1 MRKWPQFL
9 AKASALFHPPVYAV
23 PGIAKVQVLEEGVTQ
38 WH

>member
-9 AKASALFHPPVYAV
+9 AKASALFHLSVYAS
-23 PGIAKVQVLEEGVTQ
+23 PAAPKVQVLEEGVTQ